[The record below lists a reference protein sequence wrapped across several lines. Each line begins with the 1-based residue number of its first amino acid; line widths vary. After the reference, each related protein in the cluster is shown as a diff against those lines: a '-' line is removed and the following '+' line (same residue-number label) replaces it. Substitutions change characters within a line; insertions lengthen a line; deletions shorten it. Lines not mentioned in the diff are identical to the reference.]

1 MATYA
6 RIRLSGVGATPL
18 RCWRNGEKTITFGML
33 GDGRFWYV
41 QRSDWPWAAVFP
53 AVSERAACEFGD
65 RLLLGEPWTEVP
77 VGELASA
84 DA

>member
-6 RIRLSGVGATPL
+6 RIRLSGIGATPL
-18 RCWRNGEKTITFGML
+18 RCWRNGEQTITFGML
-33 GDGRFWYV
+33 GDGDFFYV

-53 AVSERAACEFGD
+53 WVSERTAREFGD
-65 RLLLGEPWTEVP
+65 RQMAKGGWVEIP
-77 VGELASA
+77 VSELASA